1 MKKLMTIIAAFLS
14 LSAFADEY
22 IRLEGT
28 FTFSD
33 IKTVQVRDIEL
44 VPTQN
49 RARYQELVSLNY
61 QCFIIGEF
69 HKCTKFQKS
78 ENLPSDLH
86 QEMMNRYHGHY
97 FHFSQTE
104 MLPSIT
110 NEAESIVEWKIYDR
124 VQSSEGS
131 VSEYDYY
138 LLKSD
143 GHLHKIALRFPE
155 YHVWA
160 IINDQKQIEVPMQKR
175 LSAGQFKTRV
185 YELSLVFKK

>member
-1 MKKLMTIIAAFLS
+1 MKKLFITIAASLS
-14 LSAFADEY
+14 LSAFADDY

-33 IKTVQVRDIEL
+33 IKTAQVRDIEL
-44 VPTQN
+44 VPMQN
-49 RARYQELVSLNY
+49 RARFQELVSLKY
-61 QCFIIGEF
+61 QCIIIGEF
-69 HKCTKFQKS
+69 HKCTKFQKN
-78 ENLPSDLH
+78 EKLPADLQ
-86 QEMMNRYHGHY
+86 QEMMSRYHGHFY
-97 FHFSQTE
+97 HFSQSE

-143 GHLHKIALRFPE
+143 DHLHKIALRFPE

-160 IINDQKQIEVPMQKR
+160 VIADQKQIEVPMQKR
-175 LSAGQFKTRV
+175 LSQGQFKTRV
-185 YELSLVFKK
+185 YELSFIFKK